1 MIIYSITF
9 AIDDS
14 IQEEWLQWMKEHY
27 IQSIMN
33 IGIFSDY
40 RFSKTHPVAEVD
52 TAFNIQFR
60 CESLAHLELF
70 EEEHANS
77 FNEKMIEKYRGKF
90 GTFKMVLEEI
100 I

>member
-14 IQEEWLQWMKEHY
+14 IEQEWIEWMKTHY
-27 IQSIMN
+27 IQNIMSIGLFN
-33 IGIFSDY
+33 DY

-52 TAFNIQFR
+52 TAYNIQFR
-60 CESLAHLELF
+60 CESLTHLELF
-70 EEEHANS
+70 EKEHANTI
-77 FNEKMIEKYRGKF
+77 NEKMIEKYRGKF

-100 I
+100 K